1 MKIIYTIRAN
11 KPTANVEISF
21 KDIIWLLLGRELEVQ
36 THNENMVFKQPLAY
50 VMFNLTAPRT
60 E

>member
-11 KPTANVEISF
+11 KPTVDVEISL
-21 KDIIWLLLGRELEVQ
+21 KDMFWLLLGRELEVQ
-36 THNENMVFKQPLAY
+36 THNENLVFKQPFTYAL
-50 VMFNLTAPRT
+50 FNLNAPRA